1 MLTLNDQR
9 KVDYCK
15 ENNKGICPYIHKVCD
30 GLCNNCGLDAIA
42 EKCDRIVPARNWW
55 NMSRNWWNMNEDAE
69 KLINYDTEE

>member
-1 MLTLNDQR
+1 MLLPNDQR

-15 ENNKGICPYIHKVCD
+15 ENNNGICPYIHKVCD

-55 NMSRNWWNMNEDAE
+55 NMNEDAE
-69 KLINYDTEE
+69 KFINYDTEE